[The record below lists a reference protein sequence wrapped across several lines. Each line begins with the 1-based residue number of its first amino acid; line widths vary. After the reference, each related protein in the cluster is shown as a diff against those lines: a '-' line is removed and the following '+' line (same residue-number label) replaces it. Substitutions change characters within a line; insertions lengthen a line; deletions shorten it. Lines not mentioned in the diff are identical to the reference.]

1 LSGEER
7 NNKRSRIMMK
17 AFMRLPWSHG
27 SVLSLGVVCCLG
39 CGFKRRRQF
48 EVLGKIM
55 PFGVGLHVLIALFFA
70 FHAYKTRQNM
80 YWLFILFM
88 FPLLGS
94 VVYFLAIY
102 LPEIRDSRGVRTAAR
117 KLVRIVDPARE
128 LRLAK
133 QAFELTPTVDNR
145 LRLAKALLDAGSP
158 EAALEEFL
166 QAANGP
172 FSEDPALL
180 FGMARAQM
188 EVTRF
193 EAAAQT
199 LEKLFALHP
208 QKRQQPEIALLYA
221 RSLAA
226 CGASDTREAFDAA
239 LMIAN
244 GPEVKCF
251 YADWLKERHHESDRQ
266 KARALY
272 EEVLGDSRYWNNR
285 HSRTLNRPWL
295 QHAKQA
301 LEEMEKVT

>member
-1 LSGEER
+1 LGE
-7 NNKRSRIMMK
+7 
-17 AFMRLPWSHG
+17 
-27 SVLSLGVVCCLG
+27 
-39 CGFKRRRQF
+39 
-48 EVLGKIM
+48 IM
-55 PFGVGLHVLIALFFA
+55 PFGLGLHVLVALFFA

-94 VVYFLAIY
+94 IVYFLAIY
-102 LPEIRDSRGVRTAAR
+102 LPEIRDSRGVRAATR
-117 KLVRIVDPARE
+117 KLAHIVDPARE
-128 LRLAK
+128 LRLAE
-133 QAFELTPTVDNR
+133 QAFALTPTVDNR
-145 LRLAKALLDAGSP
+145 LRLAKALLDADSP
-158 EAALEEFL
+158 EAALEQFQ

-172 FSEDPALL
+172 FSEDPELL

-193 EAAAQT
+193 EAAQT

-226 CGASDTREAFDAA
+226 CGAANTREAFDAA
-239 LMIAN
+239 LVIAN
-244 GPEVKCF
+244 GPEAKCF
-251 YADWLKERHHESDRQ
+251 YADWLKEHLHDGHDGHDGDRQ
-266 KARALY
+266 RARALY

-285 HSRTLNRPWL
+285 HSSALNRPWL

-301 LEEMEKVT
+301 LEEMESVTRKGT

>member
-1 LSGEER
+1 
-7 NNKRSRIMMK
+7 
-17 AFMRLPWSHG
+17 
-27 SVLSLGVVCCLG
+27 
-39 CGFKRRRQF
+39 
-48 EVLGKIM
+48 M

-70 FHAYKTRQNM
+70 YHAYKTGQNM

-94 VVYFLAIY
+94 IIYFLAIY
-102 LPEIRDSRGVRTAAR
+102 LPEVRASRGVRTATRTLA
-117 KLVRIVDPARE
+117 RIVDPARE
-128 LRLAK
+128 LRSAK
-133 QAFELTPTVDNR
+133 QAFDLTPTVSNR
-145 LRLAKALLDAGSP
+145 LRLAKALLEADHP
-158 EAALEEFL
+158 DAALETFQ

-172 FSEDPALL
+172 FSEDPELL
-180 FGMARAQM
+180 FGMARAQL
-188 EVTRF
+188 ELARF

-226 CGASDTREAFDAA
+226 CGASDTRAAFDAA
-239 LMIAN
+239 LVIAN

-251 YADWLKERHHESDRQ
+251 YADWLKERQHENDRQ

-301 LEEMEKVT
+301 LEEMESAT